1 MIGAVRPYP
10 AVNYEELGAAV
21 ALLSKTAATATVT
34 HELSGELYKSRSGW
48 FLLHVPNDFGVGAFK
63 ALDVTGAELPKNVDD
78 RYNAHI
84 SVFRDDEVADLGEE
98 ITERGKHFH
107 WTPGPLK
114 SCKPDGW
121 PGVAEVYFVEV
132 HSPELEALRVSYG
145 LPRLPT
151 KNGESYPFH
160 ITVAIV
166 RETSLKAAW
175 EQGGKLEASSTIE
188 NVLAKDAGPPCPKC
202 KGPTIYWR
210 QYGGDSNVECDKCG
224 HRFSHESA
232 AARFPKLAAADMT
245 AEDLARFFHDT
256 YESLAP
262 GFGYETRK
270 DTRDFK
276 ADSNNGKLM
285 IAVAGKVLE
294 KIQTKTAGE
303 RKRVA
308 TRADAPGHSITHHSC
323 GHTVR
328 CRCLGPHD
336 EYDVDES
343 CGMCDMMEPGKKTAA
358 DFLPALQQ
366 AKAESDTGNYGAK
379 SFQLNKLMTQAPAD
393 FVVDS
398 NSYSPHPGIT
408 HVPTGFRFHVPRSAI
423 PPQIVK
429 TAAAKIPDGIEIDRP
444 KGYRKTFGTPDG
456 PKKVTYPTDYGFFV
470 GVNNPDDDEEADVFV
485 GTGDLYGRFQK
496 GDNLSGTWKP
506 DERKWYWGLT
516 QEELDAV
523 KAMYDHPASN
533 LLRDWVTFDSPEAL
547 KEDLPAVKTAV
558 EDALPDYMQSLVPAD
573 TPAHWADLVD
583 GYNKQA
589 SVGALLGRLPGM
601 VRGAGGAVRSGL
613 QAGRQS
619 LRGAVGAMPQQ
630 STPSAVSR
638 FVASVPQTAPMT
650 VGTAAKGLAK
660 AVTAPKY
667 PGLDAVPGAAARSY
681 ERLRNTAGTVLRRG
695 GTAAGIAGVAGVIPT
710 LTHPLQTV
718 GDKQLDTLRNMMPSF
733 GEPQAN
739 PSQQAGLLASIS
751 HQVADYADPRIR
763 SLYPRMLKD
772 TITGGPDSDPVG
784 QLVGT
789 AVRSGLTTHIRD
801 RYHQQT
807 ENPTAFGRMTQL
819 ARSTT
824 PFGIGTQL
832 LERALAKPAT
842 GNELP
847 EALADKA
854 KRIDWLSHATD
865 VPKSPYVTAMMPWQ

>member
-166 RETSLKAAW
+166 REASLKAAW

-188 NVLAKDAGPPCPKC
+188 NALAKDPGPPCPQC

-210 QYGGDSNVECDKCG
+210 QHGGDSNVECDKCG

-232 AARFPKLAAADMT
+232 EARFPKLAAA
-245 AEDLARFFHDT
+245 
-256 YESLAP
+256 
-262 GFGYETRK
+262 G
-270 DTRDFK
+270 
-276 ADSNNGKLM
+276 
-285 IAVAGKVLE
+285 V
-294 KIQTKTAGE
+294 
-303 RKRVA
+303 
-308 TRADAPGHSITHHSC
+308 
-323 GHTVR
+323 
-328 CRCLGPHD
+328 
-336 EYDVDES
+336 
-343 CGMCDMMEPGKKTAA
+343 
-358 DFLPALQQ
+358 LPALQQ
-366 AKAESDTGNYGAK
+366 AKAKSDTGNYGAK
-379 SFQLNKLMTQAPAD
+379 SFQLHKLMTQTPAD

-408 HVPTGFRFHVPRSAI
+408 HIPTGFRFHVPRSAI

-444 KGYRKTFGTPDG
+444 KGYRKTFGTPSG

-485 GTGDLYGRFQK
+485 GTGTLYGRFQK

-547 KEDLPAVKTAV
+547 KEDLPRVKTAG
-558 EDALPDYMQSLVPAD
+558 EDTLPDYMQSLVPTN
-573 TPAHWADLVD
+573 TPAHWADLIA

-681 ERLRNTAGTVLRRG
+681 EGLRNTAGTVLRRG
-695 GTAAGIAGVAGVIPT
+695 GTAAGIAGVAGAIPT
-710 LTHPLQTV
+710 LAHPLQTV
-718 GDKQLDTLRNMMPSF
+718 GDKQLDSLRNMMPSF
-733 GEPQAN
+733 GEPRAN

-789 AVRSGLTTHIRD
+789 AVRSGLVTHIRD
-801 RYHQQT
+801 RYHQQA
-807 ENPTAFGRMTQL
+807 ENPTAFGRLTQL
-819 ARSTT
+819 ARSAT

-854 KRIDWLSHATD
+854 KRIDWLGHAAD
-865 VPKSPYVTAMMPWQ
+865 IPKSPYVTAMMPWQ